1 VKLGIRPEAIELCA
15 TGEGD
20 IDGVVDLVE
29 YLGADVFLIVDC
41 GAAGKVTVRVDGD
54 SDARMGAQVG
64 LRFVAKRL
72 HFFDGNG
79 LALM

>member
-1 VKLGIRPEAIELCA
+1 
-15 TGEGD
+15 
-20 IDGVVDLVE
+20 VDLVE

-41 GAAGKVTVRVDGD
+41 GAVGKVTVRVDGD
-54 SDARMGAQVG
+54 SDVRMGEQVG

-72 HFFDGNG
+72 HFFDENG